1 MLMKNKTTSKL
12 LGLSIIIAC
21 SPTKKTNDQVYF
33 EGKILYKNEY
43 IIKTNK
49 VDSVYL
55 DKIFGKTADLSFKEG
70 NYLELYDGGFMLEQL
85 YNKHDNK
92 TYVKRNESDTLYWF
106 DCGTQGQKMLKF
118 EINPK
123 RENIL
128 GIDCDELVTYYDN
141 KTVSFYFNSDTLRIN
156 PEWYENFTTSNK
168 NLNTQK
174 MKAVYLKY
182 KIEYADFIATV
193 TATSITRQKIDDKSF
208 SIPKNKIL
216 IEDKYHYH

>member
-1 MLMKNKTTSKL
+1 MLMKNKMTSIL
-12 LGLSIIIAC
+12 FGFSVIVAC
-21 SPTKKTNDQVYF
+21 SSIMKPNDKDYF
-33 EGKILYKNEY
+33 EGKIMYKNEY
-43 IIKTNK
+43 IIKTDK
-49 VDSVYL
+49 VDSTYL
-55 DKIFGKTADLSFKEG
+55 DKIFGKTANLSFKEG

-92 TYVKRNESDTLYWF
+92 TYYKKNQSDTLYWF
-106 DCGTQGQKMLKF
+106 DCGMPEQKILKF

-123 RENIL
+123 KEKIL

-141 KTVSFYFNSDTLRIN
+141 KTVSFYFNPDTLKIN
-156 PEWYENFTTSNK
+156 PDWYKNFTISNK

-193 TATSITRQKIDDKSF
+193 TATSIIRQKIDDELF
-208 SIPKNKIL
+208 SVPNNKIL
-216 IEDKYHYH
+216 IEDK

>member
-1 MLMKNKTTSKL
+1 MPMKNKTTSIL

-21 SPTKKTNDQVYF
+21 SSTKKTNDQDYF
-33 EGKILYKNEY
+33 EGKIMYKNEY

-49 VDSVYL
+49 VDSAYL

-92 TYVKRNESDTLYWF
+92 TYVKRNLSDTLYWF
-106 DCGTQGQKMLKF
+106 DCGTPGQKMLKF

-128 GIDCDELVTYYDN
+128 GIECDELVTYYAN

-156 PEWYENFTTSNK
+156 PEWYKNFTTSNK

-174 MKAVYLKY
+174 MNAVYLKN

-193 TATSITRQKIDDKSF
+193 TATSITWQKIDDKLF
-208 SIPKNKIL
+208 SVPKNKIL
-216 IEDKYHYH
+216 IEDK